1 MVRTNEVNLWNNYL
15 NRERSI
21 LGASEKRTM
30 ISLIGTM
37 ILIKHPLGRCVNSYL
52 SGREPN

>member
-30 ISLIGTM
+30 ISLIGMM
-37 ILIKHPLGRCVNSYL
+37 ILIKRPLERCVN
-52 SGREPN
+52 